1 MAWIVVDGLKTYTKY
16 MSCVLKSYTGN
27 TTPNLK
33 TQVDNEITV
42 MHLIRKPSF
51 SILGNIHPTEA
62 RLSDVKV

>member
-1 MAWIVVDGLKTYTKY
+1 

-33 TQVDNEITV
+33 TQVDNEITAV
-42 MHLIRKPSF
+42 MYLIRKPSF